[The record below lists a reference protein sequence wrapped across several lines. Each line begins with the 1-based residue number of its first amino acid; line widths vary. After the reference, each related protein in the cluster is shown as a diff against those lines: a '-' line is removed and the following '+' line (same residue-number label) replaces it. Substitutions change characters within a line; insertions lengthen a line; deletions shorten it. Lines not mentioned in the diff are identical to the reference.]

1 MTTKTLKSSQKEFMN
16 DAVRG
21 LVNNLAFLGDTTGQ
35 SSIFQGTNF
44 GYQSGGGPP
53 YNNVIQKFP
62 FASDA
67 NATDVSDLT
76 SARSGIAG
84 QSSSRFGYSSG
95 GSIPGTTD
103 IIDKFLF
110 FSGANATNVGDLTLA
125 REFSAGQSSD
135 ANGYGYTSGGSGYS
149 SIYDVRNIIDKFPFA
164 ADTNA
169 TDIGNLTI
177 ARSGVAGQSS
187 QEYGY
192 SCGGM
197 ISGPPQVNTNVIDKF
212 PFSADANAT
221 DVGDLTITRETPAG
235 QSSDVSGYSS
245 GGYIFP
251 PPSLTASTVIDKFPF
266 SSNANATDVGDL
278 TLARYSAAG
287 QSSTVSG
294 YSSGGALGA
303 PVFNVIDKF
312 PFATDANATD
322 VGDLFAANRAGG
334 GQQY

>member
-35 SSIFQGTNF
+35 SSSSIFQGTNF

-53 YNNVIQKFP
+53 FNNVIQKFP

-95 GSIPGTTD
+95 GNIPGETN

-125 REFSAGQSSD
+125 RSFAAGQSSD
-135 ANGYGYTSGGSGYS
+135 ANGYGYTSGGSGPGS
-149 SIYDVRNIIDKFPFA
+149 VYDVRNIIDKFPFA

-221 DVGDLTITRETPAG
+221 DVGDLTIARTP
-235 QSSDVSGYSS
+235 
-245 GGYIFP
+245 
-251 PPSLTASTVIDKFPF
+251 
-266 SSNANATDVGDL
+266 
-278 TLARYSAAG
+278 AAG

-294 YSSGGALGA
+294 YNSGGSS
-303 PVFNVIDKF
+303 VIDKF

-322 VGDLFAANRAGG
+322 VGDLFFANRSGG